1 LQRRLIEPGHG
12 NSLQIFAQGIIDE
25 NNVCLAQLK
34 TAKFNF
40 VSSLEL
46 SLLFIMQTAAGQP
59 TKTRRNRKSPHM
71 CTAGKSNCTNEASLC
86 QERTCTRHRLKI
98 TIHNQA
104 KTTEKKVRRLKITH
118 RFEVAVDDVF
128 TVQQAQTLDQ
138 RLGESLDQIEAEAL
152 VVIFLNQLVQVETVE
167 QNTHTL

>member
-1 LQRRLIEPGHG
+1 
-12 NSLQIFAQGIIDE
+12 
-25 NNVCLAQLK
+25 
-34 TAKFNF
+34 
-40 VSSLEL
+40 
-46 SLLFIMQTAAGQP
+46 M
-59 TKTRRNRKSPHM
+59 RK
-71 CTAGKSNCTNEASLC
+71 
-86 QERTCTRHRLKI
+86 Q
-98 TIHNQA
+98 
-104 KTTEKKVRRLKITH
+104 TH